1 MLQKFVVVCSAVT
14 RQPGTPWSGVP
25 TIRRGTTIMGVC
37 RNFSKREKSTFC
49 LSFSGFW
56 RCNASGRTQNALL
69 FLHHKENAQ
78 CYGNGCK
85 QCSF

>member
-1 MLQKFVVVCSAVT
+1 MLHTDANMLREDKMRQMRHGRPQKFFQGGA
-14 RQPGTPWSGVP
+14 
-25 TIRRGTTIMGVC
+25 M
-37 RNFSKREKSTFC
+37 FTFC

-56 RCNASGRTQNALL
+56 RCSANRCSQNVLP

-85 QCSF
+85 QCSL